1 MPISGNP
8 YRSLESKIPG
18 ILKVYNTSNFTLQL
32 KARVFFNICIAAIF
46 ALLILIASS
55 TYVQLHGPDNKLNYQ
70 ILIPTVVLLIVF
82 IVSLLLLIK
91 GKFDIAS
98 HLFLISANICVWYIM
113 FFSKA
118 GHIVIKFDTIVIV
131 LAIINS
137 IPLFIHKYKSTII
150 IYIVVNLLLLLF
162 FVNSFKN
169 DYGLTNFIIVD
180 YLVDTSIA
188 ILFSGVAAYQIVRI
202 NNKALNK
209 VEADY
214 LKRIQAEKALKESE
228 DFRKTIFENSTIP
241 IVVMDSKTLEYIDLN
256 DAAVKVFGFDYKEH
270 ILGKTPIEL
279 SPLNQNDGTS
289 SKIKAMD
296 YMEKVKNEGA
306 VRFEWLHQKPNGELW
321 DAEVHLLSFELDNK
335 LFYQFSII
343 DITERKEAEKSLK
356 ESQQQFETLAK
367 MSPVGIFRTRPD
379 GYTYY
384 VNPKWCE
391 LSGLS
396 FDDAMGDGWLKAV
409 YPDDIEFL
417 IKNWNSALTDGEKS
431 IAEYRFL
438 KPDGNITWVLG
449 NAIPEKINGELKG
462 YIGTITNITEIKNV
476 QEKIN
481 DSEKKFRDMAD
492 LLPVVV
498 WEADLTGMISY
509 TNKLGHEL
517 TGYDQN
523 DLKSGINLMSIIIAD
538 DRSRASDNLK
548 RILKGEKILGE
559 EYTGLRKNGS
569 VFPIRIYTSV
579 IYKNDLPDGL
589 RGVIVDITSIKDAE
603 KELKESEDQL
613 KMALQGAKLGMWDW
627 DMQKNIITVNDLFV
641 EMLGYQLNEF
651 PEGILTF
658 DDWKKML
665 HQDDFNKA
673 MKLFNKHVEQKT
685 ELYEAVFR
693 MKHKNGDWKWIL
705 ARGKV
710 LEWNNDAPVRALGTH
725 LDITINKR
733 AQIELK
739 ESEEKYREMAEL
751 LPIAIWETNL
761 EGVCTY
767 TNKVG
772 LDIHGYTF
780 NDLVLG
786 INVLDLIIPEEKD
799 KALKGLKNR
808 IKGKLTKGE
817 EYTAVK
823 KDGTKFPAR
832 IYTSVIYKN
841 NKPIGFRGV
850 TVDITEAKKAEKQLK
865 ESEEKY
871 RTIIEAFPDIIMIS
885 DLKGNIIFGNS
896 ALEKITGITPKDY
909 NNPNRKAHIHPDD
922 LHIIQDATN
931 DLLEGNQVHTD
942 IIENRFIDMWGNS
955 HWFSGIIS
963 KLVINN
969 EIYLQTISRD
979 ITDKKQIEQELE
991 KYREHLESLVQERTE
1006 ELAAANEELTST
1018 NEELLNQRQELEAV
1032 LLNLQNTQ
1040 KQLVQSE
1047 KMASLG
1053 VLASGIAHEI
1063 NNPLNFIKGGVFGI
1077 ESYLKENLEEHIDE
1091 LNPLLDGINE
1101 GICRASDIVKSLNHY
1116 NRREDTKMV
1125 ETDIHSIIDNCLV
1138 MLKNQIRN
1146 RIEVEKNYTLTK
1158 YELLG
1163 NEGKLHQVIL
1173 NILSNAVQAID
1184 KKGTIKIRTFV
1195 KGKQFRLQV
1204 KDSGCGI
1211 SEENLDKILD
1221 PFFTTKE
1228 PGKGTGLG
1236 LSITHNILQEH
1247 NGSIEFN
1254 SKQNKGT
1261 TVLITLPLKDRNDG

>member
-1 MPISGNP
+1 MAISKNP
-8 YRSLESKIPG
+8 YLRLESKISG
-18 ILKVYNTSNFTLQL
+18 ILKAYKSNNFTLQL

-55 TYVQLHGPDNKLNYQ
+55 TYVQLHGPENKLNYQ

-82 IVSLLLLIK
+82 IVSLFLLIK
-91 GKFDIAS
+91 GKYNIAS

-113 FFSKA
+113 FFSKT

-209 VEADY
+209 VEDDY
-214 LKRIQAEKALKESE
+214 RKRIHAEKALKESE

-241 IVVMDSKTLEYIDLN
+241 IVVMDSRTLEYIDLN
-256 DAAVKVFGFDYKEH
+256 AAAVKVFGFDYKEH

-279 SPLNQNDGTS
+279 SPSNQNDGTS

-296 YMEKVKNEGA
+296 YLEKVKNEGA
-306 VRFEWLHQKPNGELW
+306 VSFEWLHQKPNGDLW

-343 DITERKEAEKSLK
+343 DITERKKVEKELTDSELRYRTIFEDAQVGIYQTTPEGEILQANPALLKMLGFNSKDELCKRNLNNGTAFNSKKRSDFIQAISKEGFVKDYESDWLKQSGEYITVRENSRIVLNAKEEIDYFEGFVVDISEQKKTQEELKKSEEKYRLLMDNLNEAIMVVDNDDRIQYVNKKFTEKLGYLLEEIKGEIGYKLLIEPKNHHLIIETNKRRIKKEKSLY
-356 ESQQQFETLAK
+356 ELPFVAK
-367 MSPVGIFRTRPD
+367 
-379 GYTYY
+379 
-384 VNPKWCE
+384 N
-391 LSGLS
+391 
-396 FDDAMGDGWLKAV
+396 
-409 YPDDIEFL
+409 
-417 IKNWNSALTDGEKS
+417 
-431 IAEYRFL
+431 
-438 KPDGNITWVLG
+438 
-449 NAIPEKINGELKG
+449 
-462 YIGTITNITEIKNV
+462 
-476 QEKIN
+476 
-481 DSEKKFRDMAD
+481 
-492 LLPVVV
+492 
-498 WEADLTGMISY
+498 
-509 TNKLGHEL
+509 
-517 TGYDQN
+517 
-523 DLKSGINLMSIIIAD
+523 
-538 DRSRASDNLK
+538 
-548 RILKGEKILGE
+548 GEKIDFLVSGAPV
-559 EYTGLRKNGS
+559 LNADGS
-569 VFPIRIYTSV
+569 TIGSI
-579 IYKNDLPDGL
+579 GAM
-589 RGVIVDITSIKDAE
+589 VDISDRKQTESS
-603 KELKESEDQL
+603 LKESEDRL
-613 KMALQGAKLGMWDW
+613 KMALVGAKLGMWDW
-627 DMQKNIITVNDLFV
+627 DMQNNIITVNDLFV

-665 HQDDFNKA
+665 HQDDFNEA

-710 LEWNNDAPVRALGTH
+710 LEWNNDTPVRALGTH
-725 LDITINKR
+725 LDITNNKK

-739 ESEEKYREMAEL
+739 ESEEKYREMTEL

-823 KDGTKFPAR
+823 KNGAKFPAR

-841 NKPIGFRGV
+841 NKPVGFRGV

-885 DLKGNIIFGNS
+885 DLKGNIIFGNG

-942 IIENRFIDMWGNS
+942 IIENRFIDMWGNI

-1053 VLASGIAHEI
+1053 ILASGIAHEI

-1146 RIEVEKNYTLTK
+1146 RIEVEKNYTLKK

-1173 NILSNAVQAID
+1173 NVLSNAVQAID
-1184 KKGTIKIRTFV
+1184 KKGTIKIRTFI
-1195 KGKQFRLQV
+1195 KRKQFRLQV

-1247 NGSIEFN
+1247 NGSIEFS
-1254 SKQNKGT
+1254 SKQNIGT
-1261 TVLITLPLKDRNDG
+1261 TVLITLPLKD